1 MQGAC
6 TTQAESLSVRSVSR
20 ESTDPVDGEWRTIP
34 KGRDCDSAQ
43 PPPLGPAGQRGG
55 HEVLLGF

>member
-20 ESTDPVDGEWRTIP
+20 EATDGEWRTP
-34 KGRDCDSAQ
+34 SYGTGLRLCAAAAFGSC
-43 PPPLGPAGQRGG
+43 REGG
-55 HEVLLGF
+55 EVLLGF